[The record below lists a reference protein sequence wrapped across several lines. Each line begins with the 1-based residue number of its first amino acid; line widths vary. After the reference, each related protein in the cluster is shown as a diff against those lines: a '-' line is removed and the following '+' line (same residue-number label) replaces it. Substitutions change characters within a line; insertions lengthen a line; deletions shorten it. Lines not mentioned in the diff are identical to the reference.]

1 MARRGVS
8 FAVGKCVGSGKREIM
23 SDRERPGR
31 QGRATL
37 GEFNAFLAENGEID
51 YLDTVFVDMCGT
63 VRGKRFPSEEAEKV
77 FADGV
82 QMPQSL
88 YFFDVTGVNE
98 DILGMGFSDGDPDL
112 QSHPVSGSI
121 VPVPWASMKQAQVL
135 MTMENDDGTP
145 LMLEPRNVLAG
156 VVGKLADIGLRPIA
170 ACEFEFYILD
180 KDLDRKGRPQA
191 PINPATGLRETA
203 NEVYGITELDGFM
216 GLLKEIDEA
225 AAAQGV
231 PASGATAEFAP
242 GQYEINLKHEDDVVR
257 AGDHAIM
264 LRHLIG
270 AIARKHNFL
279 ASFMAKPFVDQTGN
293 GLHVH
298 CSVVDEKDRN
308 VFDDGTDEGS
318 ARLRH
323 AIGGLQATLPDAMAF
338 FAPNLNSYR
347 RFGPNLFVPVNRTW
361 GYNNRSVAFR
371 VPNGSPESRRIEHR
385 VSGADANP
393 YLVLAAILAGIHY
406 GIVNEIDPGE
416 PAEGNACEIMDE
428 GIPFYLPSALKRLRN
443 SEIMREY
450 FGDLYVDVYAETKM
464 LEFDKFQRAISPLE
478 YDWYL

>member
-1 MARRGVS
+1 
-8 FAVGKCVGSGKREIM
+8 M
-23 SDRERPGR
+23 SDRERPGPA
-31 QGRATL
+31 GWATL
-37 GEFNAFLAENGEID
+37 DEFNAFLAEHGDID
-51 YLDTVFVDMCGT
+51 YLDAVFVDMCGT
-63 VRGKRFPSEEAEKV
+63 VRGKRFPSEEADKV
-77 FADGV
+77 FTSGV
-82 QMPQSL
+82 QMPQSI

-98 DILGMGFSDGDPDL
+98 DILGMGFSDGDPDA
-112 QSHPVSGSI
+112 QAHPVAGSI

-135 MTMENDDGTP
+135 MTMVDGDGAP
-145 LMLEPRNVLAG
+145 LMLEPRNVLAR
-156 VVGKLADIGLRPIA
+156 VVKKLDEIGLKA
-170 ACEFEFYILD
+170 TVACEFEFYLLD
-180 KDLDRKGRPQA
+180 KDMDRKGRPQA

-216 GLLKEIDEA
+216 SLLKDIDEA

-270 AIARKHNFL
+270 TIARKHNFL
-279 ASFMAKPFVDQTGN
+279 ASFMAKPFVGQTGN
-293 GLHVH
+293 GMHVH
-298 CSVVDEKDRN
+298 CSVMDGKGN
-308 VFDDGTDEGS
+308 NIFDDGTDEGS
-318 ARLRH
+318 PKLRH
-323 AIGGLQATLPDAMAF
+323 AIGGLQATLGDAMAF

-371 VPNGSPESRRIEHR
+371 VPNGSPDSRRIEHR

-393 YLVLAAILAGIHY
+393 YLVLAAILAGIHH
-406 GIVNEIDPGE
+406 GIVNEIDPGD
-416 PAEGNACEIMDE
+416 PAEGNACEVMDE

-443 SEIMREY
+443 SDVMREY
-450 FGDLYVDVYAETKM
+450 LTDRYVDVYAETKM

>member
-1 MARRGVS
+1 MQD
-8 FAVGKCVGSGKREIM
+8 IM
-23 SDRERPGR
+23 SDRERTSPKDW
-31 QGRATL
+31 ATL
-37 GEFNAFLAENGEID
+37 GEFNGFLAENGEID
-51 YLDTVFVDMCGT
+51 YLDAVFVDMRGT
-63 VRGKRFPSEEAEKV
+63 VRGKRFPSEEADKV
-77 FADGV
+77 FTAGV

-98 DILGMGFSDGDPDL
+98 DILGMGFSDGDPDA
-112 QSHPVSGSI
+112 QAHPVSGSI

-135 MTMENDDGTP
+135 MTMVDGEGKP
-145 LMLEPRNVLAG
+145 LMLEPRNVLAK
-156 VVGKLADIGLRPIA
+156 VVAKLAEIGLKA
-170 ACEFEFYILD
+170 TVACEFEFYVLD
-180 KDLDRKGRPQA
+180 KDMDRKGRPQP
-191 PINPATGLRETA
+191 PINPATGIRETA

-225 AAAQGV
+225 AASQGV

-242 GQYEINLKHEDDVVR
+242 GQYEINLKHEDDVIR
-257 AGDHAIM
+257 AGDHAVM

-270 AIARKHNFL
+270 TIARKHNFL

-293 GLHVH
+293 GMHVH
-298 CSVVDEKDRN
+298 CSLMDEKGRN
-308 VFDDGTDEGS
+308 IFDDGSDEGS
-318 ARLRH
+318 PRLRH
-323 AIGGLQATLPDAMAF
+323 AIGGLQATLGDAMAI

-347 RFGPNLFVPVNRTW
+347 RFGPNLFVPVNRAW

-371 VPNGSPESRRIEHR
+371 VPNGSPDSRRIEHR
-385 VSGADANP
+385 VTGADANP

-416 PAEGNACEIMDE
+416 PAEGNACEVMDE
-428 GIPFYLPSALKRLRN
+428 DIPFYLPSALKRLRC
-443 SEIMREY
+443 SGVMREY
-450 FGDLYVDVYAETKM
+450 LGERYVDVYAETKM